1 MKSLVI
7 HDPLKIYTLSAP
19 LTLIRLK
26 QIIIYNFFSK
36 NAPTFRE
43 GMNYERIVHQ
53 KRQYV
58 WIIPTGIGEFKPDK
72 PDKKGVRWNKTFGR
86 HDKGTIGEAGA
97 SSVLTWRGCQRSP
110 CPEKDFNED
119 AGNPHLK
126 KLLSRR
132 AH

>member
-36 NAPTFRE
+36 KGSIFRE
-43 GMNYERIVHQ
+43 EMNCERKVHQ
-53 KRQYV
+53 KQQYV
-58 WIIPTGIGEFKPDK
+58 RSIPTGIGEFKPDK
-72 PDKKGVRWNKTFGR
+72 PDKKGVRWNKTLGR

-97 SSVLTWRGCQRSP
+97 SSVLTWRGC
-110 CPEKDFNED
+110 
-119 AGNPHLK
+119 
-126 KLLSRR
+126 
-132 AH
+132 